1 MNKARVS
8 IQERH
13 PWLQGVLFA
22 FTQEMQHKKKSE
34 GFIYDNCQSYAKALA
49 QHFIQ
54 PSLQLT

>member
-22 FTQEMQHKKKSE
+22 FTQEMQHKKKVRDSSMIIVKVMRKHWHNTL
-34 GFIYDNCQSYAKALA
+34 FNLHYS
-49 QHFIQ
+49 
-54 PSLQLT
+54 